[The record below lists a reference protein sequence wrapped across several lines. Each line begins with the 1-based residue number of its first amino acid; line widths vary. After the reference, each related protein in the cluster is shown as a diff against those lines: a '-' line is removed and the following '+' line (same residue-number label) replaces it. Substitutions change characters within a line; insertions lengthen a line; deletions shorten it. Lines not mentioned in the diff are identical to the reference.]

1 MTDVLVYALLAF
13 FLFKL
18 YRRRKG
24 RPLSPTALRLSSAL
38 ALAILALAAL
48 VNTGGSMVGGI
59 AALAALATAVVI
71 AVLAWRG
78 RKRRLLP

>member
-1 MTDVLVYALLAF
+1 MIDVLVYVALAF

-18 YRRRKG
+18 YRRRRG
-24 RPLSPTALRLSSAL
+24 RPLSPTAMRLTSAL

-59 AALAALATAVVI
+59 AALTALAAAVVI
-71 AVLAWRG
+71 AFLAWRG
-78 RKRRLLP
+78 RKRRSLR